1 MELSRY
7 GGSLTITPILA
18 ARNVPCPPLPT
29 PPPAPPDPEV
39 VVVEVEPD
47 IILTDGYLEE
57 DEEEDEEGGQEATR
71 DLQADR
77 YDTVHI
83 FITCVANPDPG
94 SGALLLTPGSG
105 ARDG

>member
-18 ARNVPCPPLPT
+18 ARNVPRPPST
-29 PPPAPPDPEV
+29 PPPPDPEV

-47 IILTDGYLEE
+47 IILTGGYLEE
-57 DEEEDEEGGQEATR
+57 EEEEDEEGGQEATR

-83 FITCVANPDPG
+83 FYNLCCESG
-94 SGALLLTPGSG
+94 SEIRCLF
-105 ARDG
+105 

>member
-18 ARNVPCPPLPT
+18 ARNVPCPPLPN

-57 DEEEDEEGGQEATR
+57 DEGEDEEGGQEAAR
-71 DLQADR
+71 DLQTDR
-77 YDTVHI
+77 YDTS
-83 FITCVANPDPG
+83 FFNQCCESG
-94 SGALLLTPGSG
+94 SGI
-105 ARDG
+105 RCFF